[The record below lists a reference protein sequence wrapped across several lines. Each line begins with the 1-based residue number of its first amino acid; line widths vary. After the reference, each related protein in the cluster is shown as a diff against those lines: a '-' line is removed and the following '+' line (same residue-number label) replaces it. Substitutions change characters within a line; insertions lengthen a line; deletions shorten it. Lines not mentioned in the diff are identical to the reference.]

1 LLVRRQDG
9 RLNEKM
15 SYAVINVDDPVGK
28 TVGRRR
34 LQDAPKMAMG
44 LQRLVNQVRRSR
56 GFGAICRKGVFRFHS
71 FEEADEWLMKEI
83 VARAVRIRN

>member
-1 LLVRRQDG
+1 MLVRRQDG

>member
-1 LLVRRQDG
+1 
-9 RLNEKM
+9 M

-71 FEEADEWLMKEI
+71 FEEADEWLMKVSQCGMASDLGAGE
-83 VARAVRIRN
+83 VL

>member
-1 LLVRRQDG
+1 MLVRRQDG

-15 SYAVINVDDPVGK
+15 SYAVINVDEPVGK

>member
-1 LLVRRQDG
+1 MLVRRQDG

-28 TVGRRR
+28 SVGRRR